1 MERTIEVK
9 SVAITALVALLIGA
23 GLGSQLF
30 PKTKEVEVVK
40 ETTKTD
46 IVTVTKEVI
55 RPDGTKE
62 STTTT
67 TDKSVE
73 KKSATATKVTAQ
85 SKWAV
90 GVTAAK
96 GLDTLQETLYTV
108 NVDYRLAGPLF
119 LKATVSTDKQ
129 LGVGVQIEF

>member
-1 MERTIEVK
+1 MERITEMRTI
-9 SVAITALVALLIGA
+9 AITALVALLIGA
-23 GLGSQLF
+23 GVGSQRF
-30 PKTKEVEVVK
+30 PKTKEV
-40 ETTKTD
+40 T
-46 IVTVTKEVI
+46 

-96 GLDTLQETLYTV
+96 GLDTLSQTLYTV

-119 LKATVSTDKQ
+119 LKATVNTDKQ

>member
-1 MERTIEVK
+1 MKAIT
-9 SVAITALVALLIGA
+9 ITALVALLIGA
-23 GLGSQLF
+23 GVGSQLF
-30 PKTKEVEVVK
+30 PKTREVEVVK
-40 ETTKTD
+40 EVTRTD
-46 IVTVTKEVI
+46 IVTVTKEVT

-90 GVTAAK
+90 GITAAK
-96 GLDTLQETLYTV
+96 GIDTLQETLYTV

-119 LKATVSTDKQ
+119 LKGTVNSDKQ

>member
-1 MERTIEVK
+1 MKAI
-9 SVAITALVALLIGA
+9 AITALIALLLGA
-23 GLGSQLF
+23 AAGSQLF

-40 ETTKTD
+40 EVTKTD
-46 IVTVTKEVI
+46 IVTVTKEVT

-73 KKSATATKVTAQ
+73 KKSAKATKTTAQ

-90 GVTAAK
+90 GLTAAK
-96 GLDTLQETLYTV
+96 GLDTPQETLYTV
-108 NVDYRLAGPLF
+108 NVDYRLVGPLF
-119 LKATVSTDKQ
+119 LKATVNTNKQ
-129 LGVGVQIEF
+129 LGVGVQFEF